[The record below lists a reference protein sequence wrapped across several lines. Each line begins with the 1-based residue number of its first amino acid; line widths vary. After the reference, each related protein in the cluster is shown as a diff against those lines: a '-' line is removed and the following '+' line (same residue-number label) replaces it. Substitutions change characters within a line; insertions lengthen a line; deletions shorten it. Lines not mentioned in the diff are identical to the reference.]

1 MYSLLYTVYELACAY
16 STQAFVF
23 LFLKRD
29 LLIQLF
35 LGPLPR
41 SLSDPWLR
49 SIFCLSSSCLQ
60 VRGTLKKII
69 KESICFPT
77 LDRQIRV
84 QTRGVGGAGALS
96 AGAAPRNPGHI
107 WDSTSVP
114 ATHPPALF
122 DSPSAPVPWF
132 EYSVEK
138 MSVFGNKQT
147 CKQTTQAIVIVLLSD
162 ASLRRLWKRA
172 SPESFKTWY
181 QT

>member
-1 MYSLLYTVYELACAY
+1 MCIFNPGLCFSFFKERFVNSTLFGAPAPQFVWSMIEKHILLEL
-16 STQAFVF
+16 
-23 LFLKRD
+23 
-29 LLIQLF
+29 QL
-35 LGPLPR
+35 P
-41 SLSDPWLR
+41 SSPWD
-49 SIFCLSSSCLQ
+49 F
-60 VRGTLKKII
+60 KKNKI

-122 DSPSAPVPWF
+122 DSPSTPVPWF